1 MKLSSFVLVRR
12 CEEGFRVGTLFAPSA
27 AVATCLMRLVVQ
39 HSSVA
44 GSKGSLIAEVFGANA
59 EANKVF
65 ESLGWEDVG
74 VEYHRM
80 WYEGRVPGPQ
90 QDEWLGTKGM
100 FAIFDA
106 ACG

>member
-1 MKLSSFVLVRR
+1 M
-12 CEEGFRVGTLFAPSA
+12 
-27 AVATCLMRLVVQ
+27 ATHLLRLVMQ
-39 HSSVA
+39 HPPVA
-44 GSKGSLIAEVFGANA
+44 ESNGSLIAEVFGANA

-65 ESLGWEDVG
+65 ESLGWKDVG

-90 QDEWLGTKGM
+90 QDERLGTKGM